1 MLTKKLWK
9 RGISLLGAAAMTAS
23 MLTGI
28 SFAEGETYTQ
38 PTLNPHSKSVLEVDG
53 YQFIDLNG
61 NGELDVYEDWRQDA
75 ETRAADLVSQMTV
88 REKIAQMQHPTYL
101 PRADGKIAPYLKE
114 YCSEYG
120 IGMLLIRELNSVE
133 AAATTM
139 NTIQEYAESSRLGVP
154 VLVSMDSV
162 HGLSY
167 VSGATVT
174 PHNLALAATR
184 DEALVTKLAE
194 IARDEHLAVG
204 VRMTLSPEADIASE
218 PRWGR
223 VMETFGEDPDL
234 VTQMVTAQVVA
245 FQNGKDGLN
254 TGSIVACMKH
264 FPGAGPQMEGKDT
277 SPIISSEE
285 TLQIH
290 LKPYYAALEV
300 NVASIMPYYSVPLA
314 LDMENSAIGS
324 KATLQDL
331 LRDEMGFTGIIQTD
345 WGMIWAIQEA
355 LGTMTGEEVSDEEAI
370 LIGVTQSR
378 VDGIGGESIRLIDLM
393 EEYTQEGKIDEA
405 ILTAAATRIVKVK
418 FEMGMFENPYCDVD
432 YAVSF
437 VGNEENQKVNL
448 QAAREAMT
456 LLKNDGALPLNP
468 DAKQTILVCGPRAF
482 DTDSLVGGWSSAQD
496 GLTIADA
503 VAAYAGENTTVLT
516 EKEDVEVIK
525 ELAQQADVIIV
536 SIGEPSYQ
544 HDPVWGYDTLEIV
557 QSQQE
562 ILEAAVASG
571 KTVITVVTGGR
582 PYILTWCDENTNAI
596 LEAYY
601 PGAKGGIA
609 IAETLF
615 GMNNPTG
622 KTPMQFPRNME
633 SVNAQA
639 GLSRHRQSD
648 CNQQTVPCDGGLSGK
663 RPGVRCELHQ
673 RCFPGY

>member
-1 MLTKKLWK
+1 MLTKNIWK

-101 PRADGKIAPYLKE
+101 PRADGKIAPYLKD

-139 NTIQEYAESSRLGVP
+139 NTIQEYAEASRLGVP

-245 FQNGKDGLN
+245 FQNGRDGLN

-516 EKEDVEVIK
+516 EKEDVGVIK

-609 IAETLF
+609 IAETLY

-622 KTPMQFPRNME
+622 KTPMQFPRDME
-633 SVNAQA
+633 SVNAQEGDVSFDLENPLYDYGF
-639 GLSRHRQSD
+639 GLSY
-648 CNQQTVPCDGGLSGK
+648 
-663 RPGVRCELHQ
+663 E
-673 RCFPGY
+673 

>member
-245 FQNGKDGLN
+245 FQNGRDGLN

-516 EKEDVEVIK
+516 EKEDVGVIK

-622 KTPMQFPRNME
+622 KTPMQFPRDME
-633 SVNAQA
+633 SVNAQEGDVSFDLENPLYDYGF
-639 GLSRHRQSD
+639 GLSY
-648 CNQQTVPCDGGLSGK
+648 
-663 RPGVRCELHQ
+663 E
-673 RCFPGY
+673 

>member
-1 MLTKKLWK
+1 MLINKTFK
-9 RGISLLGAAAMTAS
+9 RGLAILCAAAMAGS
-23 MLTGI
+23 LL
-28 SFAEGETYTQ
+28 SAAAFAEGETYEQ
-38 PTLNPHSKSVLEVDG
+38 PLLNPHVKSIIEVDG

-61 NGELDVYEDWRQDA
+61 NGSLDVYEDWREDA
-75 ETRAADLVSQMTV
+75 ETRADDLVSQMTA

-101 PRADGKIAPYLKE
+101 PRSDGKIAPYLKE
-114 YCSEYG
+114 YCADYG

-139 NTIQEYAESSRLGVP
+139 NAIQEYAEESRLGVP

-174 PHNLALAATR
+174 PHNLALAATQN
-184 DEALVTKLAE
+184 EELVTKLAE
-194 IARDEHLAVG
+194 IAREEHIAIG

-234 VTQMVTAQVVA
+234 VTQMVTSQVVA
-245 FQNGKDGLN
+245 FQNGTDGLN

-285 TLQIH
+285 TLEIH
-290 LKPYYAALEV
+290 LKPYKAALEV

-331 LRDEMGFTGIIQTD
+331 LRDEMGFEGIIQTD

-393 EEYTQEGKIDEA
+393 EELTDEGKIDEA
-405 ILTAAATRIVKVK
+405 ILTAAAKRIVKVK
-418 FEMGMFENPYCDVD
+418 FEMGVFENPYCDVE

-448 QAAREAMT
+448 QAAEEAMT

-468 DAKQTILVCGPRAF
+468 DAEQTILVCGPRAF
-482 DTDSLVGGWSSAQD
+482 DMDSLVGGWSSAQD

-516 EKEDVEVIK
+516 EKEDVAVIA
-525 ELAQQADVIIV
+525 ELAEQADVIIV

-544 HDPVWGYDTLEIV
+544 HDPVWGYDTLNIV
-557 QSQQE
+557 SSQQE

-601 PGAKGGIA
+601 PGAQGGIA

-615 GMNNPTG
+615 GINNPTG
-622 KTPMQFPRNME
+622 KTPMQFPRDME
-633 SVNAQA
+633 SVNAQEGDVSFDLENPLYDYGW
-639 GLSRHRQSD
+639 GLSYE
-648 CNQQTVPCDGGLSGK
+648 K
-663 RPGVRCELHQ
+663 
-673 RCFPGY
+673 

>member
-1 MLTKKLWK
+1 MLTKNIWK

-245 FQNGKDGLN
+245 FQNGRDGLN

-516 EKEDVEVIK
+516 EKEDVGVIK

-609 IAETLF
+609 IAETLY

-633 SVNAQA
+633 SVNAQEGDVSFDLENPLYDYGF
-639 GLSRHRQSD
+639 GLSY
-648 CNQQTVPCDGGLSGK
+648 
-663 RPGVRCELHQ
+663 E
-673 RCFPGY
+673 

>member
-1 MLTKKLWK
+1 MLTKNIWK

-245 FQNGKDGLN
+245 FQNGRDGLN

-516 EKEDVEVIK
+516 EKEDVGVIK

-562 ILEAAVASG
+562 ILEAAGASG

-633 SVNAQA
+633 SVNAQEGDVSFDLENPLYDYGF
-639 GLSRHRQSD
+639 GLSY
-648 CNQQTVPCDGGLSGK
+648 
-663 RPGVRCELHQ
+663 E
-673 RCFPGY
+673 

>member
-1 MLTKKLWK
+1 MLTKNIWK

-101 PRADGKIAPYLKE
+101 PRADGKIAPYLKN

-139 NTIQEYAESSRLGVP
+139 NTIQEYAEDSRLGVP

-245 FQNGKDGLN
+245 FQNGRDGLN

-516 EKEDVEVIK
+516 EKEDVGVIK

-622 KTPMQFPRNME
+622 KTPMQFPRDME
-633 SVNAQA
+633 SVNAQEGDVSFDLENPLYDYGF
-639 GLSRHRQSD
+639 GLSY
-648 CNQQTVPCDGGLSGK
+648 
-663 RPGVRCELHQ
+663 E
-673 RCFPGY
+673 

>member
-1 MLTKKLWK
+1 MLTKNIWK
-9 RGISLLGAAAMTAS
+9 CGISLLGAAAMTAS

-139 NTIQEYAESSRLGVP
+139 NTIQEYAEASRLGVP

-245 FQNGKDGLN
+245 FQNGRDGLN

-496 GLTIADA
+496 GMTIADA

-609 IAETLF
+609 IAETLY

-633 SVNAQA
+633 SVNAQEGDVSFDLENPLYDYGF
-639 GLSRHRQSD
+639 GLSY
-648 CNQQTVPCDGGLSGK
+648 
-663 RPGVRCELHQ
+663 E
-673 RCFPGY
+673 

>member
-1 MLTKKLWK
+1 MLTKNIWK

-101 PRADGKIAPYLKE
+101 PRADGKIAPYLKN

-245 FQNGKDGLN
+245 FQNGRDGLN

-418 FEMGMFENPYCDVD
+418 FEMGMCENPYCDVD

-516 EKEDVEVIK
+516 EKEDVGVIK

-633 SVNAQA
+633 SVNAQEGDVSFDLENPLYDYGF
-639 GLSRHRQSD
+639 GLSY
-648 CNQQTVPCDGGLSGK
+648 
-663 RPGVRCELHQ
+663 E
-673 RCFPGY
+673 

>member
-1 MLTKKLWK
+1 MLTKNIWK

-101 PRADGKIAPYLKE
+101 PRADGKIAPYLKN

-245 FQNGKDGLN
+245 FQNGRDGLN

-516 EKEDVEVIK
+516 EKEDVGVIK

-622 KTPMQFPRNME
+622 KTPMQFPRDME
-633 SVNAQA
+633 SVNAQEGDVSFDLENPLYDYGF
-639 GLSRHRQSD
+639 GLSY
-648 CNQQTVPCDGGLSGK
+648 
-663 RPGVRCELHQ
+663 E
-673 RCFPGY
+673 

>member
-1 MLTKKLWK
+1 MLTKNIWK

-101 PRADGKIAPYLKE
+101 PRADGKIAPYLKS

-139 NTIQEYAESSRLGVP
+139 NTIQEYAEASRLGVP

-245 FQNGKDGLN
+245 FQNGRDGLN

-331 LRDEMGFTGIIQTD
+331 LRDKMGFTGIIQTD

-516 EKEDVEVIK
+516 EKEDVGVIK

-615 GMNNPTG
+615 GLNNPTG
-622 KTPMQFPRNME
+622 KTPVQFPRNME
-633 SVNAQA
+633 SVNAQEGDVSFDLENPLYDYGF
-639 GLSRHRQSD
+639 GLSY
-648 CNQQTVPCDGGLSGK
+648 
-663 RPGVRCELHQ
+663 E
-673 RCFPGY
+673 

>member
-1 MLTKKLWK
+1 MLTKNIWK

-101 PRADGKIAPYLKE
+101 PRADGKIAPYLKD

-245 FQNGKDGLN
+245 FQNGRDGLN

-331 LRDEMGFTGIIQTD
+331 LRDKMGFTGIIQTD

-496 GLTIADA
+496 GMTIADA

-516 EKEDVEVIK
+516 EKEDVGVIK

-609 IAETLF
+609 IAETLY

-622 KTPMQFPRNME
+622 KTPMQFPRDME
-633 SVNAQA
+633 SVNAQEGDVSFDLENPLYDYGF
-639 GLSRHRQSD
+639 GLSY
-648 CNQQTVPCDGGLSGK
+648 
-663 RPGVRCELHQ
+663 E
-673 RCFPGY
+673 

>member
-1 MLTKKLWK
+1 MLIKNVIR
-9 RGISLLGAAAMTAS
+9 RGAAALSAAAMTAALLS
-23 MLTGI
+23 GAV
-28 SFAEGETYTQ
+28 FAEGETYEQ
-38 PTLNPHSKSVLEVDG
+38 PELNPHSKSVIEADG
-53 YQFIDLNG
+53 YRFIDLNG
-61 NGELDVYEDWRQDA
+61 NGTLDVYEDWRQDA
-75 ETRAADLVSQMTV
+75 ETRAADLVGQMTA

-101 PRADGKIAPYLKE
+101 PRADGKIAPYLQD
-114 YCSEYG
+114 YCTDYG

-133 AAATTM
+133 AAAATM
-139 NTIQEYAESSRLGVP
+139 NTIQEYAEASRLGVP

-184 DEALVTKLAE
+184 DEKLVTRLAE

-234 VTQMVTAQVVA
+234 VTRMVTAQVIA
-245 FQNGKDGLN
+245 FQDGRDGLN

-285 TLQIH
+285 TLQTH
-290 LKPYYAALEV
+290 LQPYYAALEV

-437 VGNEENQKVNL
+437 VGSEENQKVNL

-456 LLKNDGALPLNP
+456 LLKNDGALPLDP

-482 DTDSLVGGWSSAQD
+482 DMDSLVGGWSSAQE
-496 GLTIADA
+496 GMTIADA

-516 EKEDVEVIK
+516 EKEDVAVIR

-536 SIGEPSYQ
+536 SVGEPSYQ

-557 QSQQE
+557 SSQQE

-601 PGAKGGIA
+601 PGAQGGIA
-609 IAETLF
+609 IGETLF
-615 GMNNPTG
+615 GLNNPTG
-622 KTPMQFPRNME
+622 KTPMQFPRDME
-633 SVNAQA
+633 SVNDQKGDVSFDLENPLYDYGW
-639 GLSRHRQSD
+639 GLSYND
-648 CNQQTVPCDGGLSGK
+648 
-663 RPGVRCELHQ
+663 
-673 RCFPGY
+673 

>member
-1 MLTKKLWK
+1 MLTKNIWK

-38 PTLNPHSKSVLEVDG
+38 PTLNPHSKSILEVDG

-75 ETRAADLVSQMTV
+75 ETRAGDLVSQMTV

-101 PRADGKIAPYLKE
+101 PRADGKIAPYLKD

-468 DAKQTILVCGPRAF
+468 NAKQTILVCGPRAF

-496 GLTIADA
+496 GMTIADA

-609 IAETLF
+609 IAETLY

-622 KTPMQFPRNME
+622 KTPMQFPRDME
-633 SVNAQA
+633 SVNAQEGDVSFDLENPLYDYGF
-639 GLSRHRQSD
+639 GLSY
-648 CNQQTVPCDGGLSGK
+648 
-663 RPGVRCELHQ
+663 E
-673 RCFPGY
+673 

>member
-101 PRADGKIAPYLKE
+101 PRADGKIAPYLKN

-139 NTIQEYAESSRLGVP
+139 NTIQEYAEASRLGVP

-314 LDMENSAIGS
+314 LDMEIPPSVPRPPCRICC
-324 KATLQDL
+324 
-331 LRDEMGFTGIIQTD
+331 EMK
-345 WGMIWAIQEA
+345 W
-355 LGTMTGEEVSDEEAI
+355 
-370 LIGVTQSR
+370 
-378 VDGIGGESIRLIDLM
+378 
-393 EEYTQEGKIDEA
+393 
-405 ILTAAATRIVKVK
+405 
-418 FEMGMFENPYCDVD
+418 
-432 YAVSF
+432 
-437 VGNEENQKVNL
+437 
-448 QAAREAMT
+448 
-456 LLKNDGALPLNP
+456 ALP
-468 DAKQTILVCGPRAF
+468 A
-482 DTDSLVGGWSSAQD
+482 SS
-496 GLTIADA
+496 
-503 VAAYAGENTTVLT
+503 
-516 EKEDVEVIK
+516 
-525 ELAQQADVIIV
+525 
-536 SIGEPSYQ
+536 
-544 HDPVWGYDTLEIV
+544 
-557 QSQQE
+557 
-562 ILEAAVASG
+562 
-571 KTVITVVTGGR
+571 R
-582 PYILTWCDENTNAI
+582 
-596 LEAYY
+596 
-601 PGAKGGIA
+601 
-609 IAETLF
+609 
-615 GMNNPTG
+615 PTG
-622 KTPMQFPRNME
+622 
-633 SVNAQA
+633 A
-639 GLSRHRQSD
+639 
-648 CNQQTVPCDGGLSGK
+648 
-663 RPGVRCELHQ
+663 
-673 RCFPGY
+673 

>member
-1 MLTKKLWK
+1 MLTKNIWK

-38 PTLNPHSKSVLEVDG
+38 PTLNPHSKSVLAVDG

-101 PRADGKIAPYLKE
+101 PRADGKIAPYLKN

-245 FQNGKDGLN
+245 FQNGRDGLN

-516 EKEDVEVIK
+516 EKEDVGVIK

-633 SVNAQA
+633 SVNAQEGDVSFDLENPLYDYGF
-639 GLSRHRQSD
+639 GLSY
-648 CNQQTVPCDGGLSGK
+648 
-663 RPGVRCELHQ
+663 E
-673 RCFPGY
+673 

>member
-1 MLTKKLWK
+1 MLTKNIWK

-75 ETRAADLVSQMTV
+75 ETRAVDLVSQMTV

-101 PRADGKIAPYLKE
+101 PRADGKIAPYLKD

-245 FQNGKDGLN
+245 FQNGRDGLN

-609 IAETLF
+609 IAETLY

-622 KTPMQFPRNME
+622 KTHMQFPRNME
-633 SVNAQA
+633 SVNAQEVDGSFDLENPLYDYGF
-639 GLSRHRQSD
+639 GLSY
-648 CNQQTVPCDGGLSGK
+648 
-663 RPGVRCELHQ
+663 E
-673 RCFPGY
+673 

>member
-1 MLTKKLWK
+1 MLTKNIWK

-101 PRADGKIAPYLKE
+101 PRADGKIAPYLKN

-245 FQNGKDGLN
+245 FQNGRDGLN

-609 IAETLF
+609 IAETLY

-633 SVNAQA
+633 SVNAQEGDVSFDLENPLYDYGF
-639 GLSRHRQSD
+639 GLSY
-648 CNQQTVPCDGGLSGK
+648 
-663 RPGVRCELHQ
+663 E
-673 RCFPGY
+673 

>member
-1 MLTKKLWK
+1 MLTKNIWK

-75 ETRAADLVSQMTV
+75 ETRAVDLVSQMTV

-101 PRADGKIAPYLKE
+101 PRADGKIAPYLKD

-245 FQNGKDGLN
+245 FQNGRDGLN

-516 EKEDVEVIK
+516 EKEDVGVIK

-622 KTPMQFPRNME
+622 KTPMQFPRDME
-633 SVNAQA
+633 SVNAQEGDVSFDLENPLYDYGF
-639 GLSRHRQSD
+639 GLSY
-648 CNQQTVPCDGGLSGK
+648 
-663 RPGVRCELHQ
+663 E
-673 RCFPGY
+673 

>member
-1 MLTKKLWK
+1 MLTKNIWK

-101 PRADGKIAPYLKE
+101 PRADGKIAPYLKN

-139 NTIQEYAESSRLGVP
+139 NTIQEYAEESRLGVP

-245 FQNGKDGLN
+245 FQNGRDGLN

-516 EKEDVEVIK
+516 EKEDVGVIK

-633 SVNAQA
+633 SVNAQEGDVSFDLENPLYDYGF
-639 GLSRHRQSD
+639 GLSY
-648 CNQQTVPCDGGLSGK
+648 
-663 RPGVRCELHQ
+663 E
-673 RCFPGY
+673 